1 MATADQNQNQ
11 HQARSF
17 GISSFAIRNKTSV
30 FVLTFIILFMG
41 ITAYRSMPKESFPEI
56 TQPTIYIGTM
66 YRGNSPVDIEN
77 LITRP
82 IEKEI
87 KGISGIDNISSTSVQ
102 DYSTIIVEFNLDEDV
117 KDALQEVKDA
127 VDKAKQELPSDLD
140 EEPDVFELDFSEIPI
155 MFVNLYGDMEL
166 EPLRKYAEYL
176 EDEIEEVDEISSV
189 DLRGVR
195 DREVYINCDPN
206 KMAVREVSFNDIAG
220 TVGSENLNMFA
231 GDLLVDGYRRNM
243 RMEGEIKDPKKLESL
258 VIKHDNGGPVYLSD
272 VATVTFDYEEPESF
286 ARLNGDP
293 VVILEVKKKS
303 GGNLLDAA
311 AEINAIIDSARAN
324 VLPKELNVII
334 TNDQSG
340 QTQDM
345 VDSLENNIIS
355 GVILVVL
362 VLLFFLGL
370 RNSIFVGIAIPLS
383 MLMGIAVLNATGN
396 TLNMMVLF
404 SLILALGMLVDNGIV
419 VVENVYRHMSMGK
432 DGDTAASNGVGEVA
446 WPIIASTA
454 TTLAAFLPLLFWND
468 LMGEFFKFLPIT
480 LMIVLSCSL
489 FVALVVNPVLTAVY
503 MKVDKPGARKKS
515 ATAFWVVFA
524 IGVVLGGLFH
534 AAGATLWGNVFS
546 LVAIVSALNRFIL
559 IPASRRFQDMFLPR
573 LERFYHG
580 VISFALKG
588 LNPVFFF
595 LGTFLLLIGSCG
607 YFGASQPEMLL
618 FPENYPLYVNVFIE
632 KPIGTDI
639 EETNE
644 FTKKVE
650 ERITKMLLETKVDT
664 VAYMDIV
671 EAITTQVGQGT
682 ADPQSGEPATS
693 SSPNKARINVSFIE
707 FDQRQG
713 LSTSQIMA
721 DMAAVCSD
729 IPGAR
734 ITLDKDANGPP
745 VGYPISIEVGG
756 GDVDIQELL
765 DVSDELR
772 RYLASANIK
781 GVEELKLD
789 IQTGKPQLLVDVDR
803 DAAQRYGASSAQVM
817 DALQV
822 GLFGRPIGKYKEGED
837 DYDIVMRFPDESRYD
852 LNSLMNQRLTFMDQG
867 AGLVQFPISAVADIR
882 YSSTYG
888 SIKRQ
893 DLDRVVTIYSNVTEG
908 YNPVEVVANVTSR
921 LEEYKMPAG
930 YAYDITGEQQ
940 EQQESMSFLVT
951 ALLIAVFL
959 IILIIVSQF
968 NSVFVPVII
977 MMTVVFSTIGVLIG
991 ITVTEM
997 PFIILMMMIGI
1008 ISLAGIVVNNAIVLV
1023 DYINL
1028 LRDEKRAELG
1038 LGPKDRLGYD
1048 DMIDVIVRAGEVRLR
1063 PVLLTAITTVL
1074 GLIPLAIGVNIDF
1087 YGALAEFK
1095 PGFYLGGDSVVF
1107 WAPMAWTVIFGL
1119 TFATFLTL
1127 VIVPVMFFLINRLRA
1142 RTSRLFGGEGRETGR
1157 DNVSQGAAP
1166 AGFAPASKE
1175 L

>member
-30 FVLTFIILFMG
+30 FVLTFIVLFMG

-155 MFVNLYGDMEL
+155 MFVNLYGDMEP

-195 DREVYINCDPN
+195 DREVYINCDPS

-272 VATVTFDYEEPESF
+272 VATVTFDYEEPKSF

-311 AEINAIIDSARAN
+311 AEINAIIDSAKAN

-515 ATAFWVVFA
+515 TTAFWIVFA
-524 IGVVLGGLFH
+524 VGIVLGGLFH
-534 AAGATLWGNVFS
+534 ATGATLWGNVFS
-546 LVAIVSALNRFIL
+546 LVAIVSALNRFVL

-682 ADPQSGEPATS
+682 ADPQSSEPATS
-693 SSPNKARINVSFIE
+693 SSPNKARINVSFIK

-721 DMAAVCSD
+721 DMAAVCAD

-772 RYLASANIK
+772 RYLVSANIK

-852 LNSLMNQRLTFMDQG
+852 LNALMNQRLTFMDQG

-921 LEEYKMPAG
+921 LEEYKMPSG

-968 NSVFVPVII
+968 NSVFVPIII

-991 ITVTEM
+991 ITVTKM

-1028 LRDEKRAELG
+1028 LRDEKREELG

-1074 GLIPLAIGVNIDF
+1074 GLLPLAIGVNIDF
-1087 YGALAEFK
+1087 YGALSEFK

-1127 VIVPVMFFLINRLRA
+1127 VIVPVMFFLINRLKA
-1142 RTSRLFGGEGRETGR
+1142 RTSRFFGGEGRETGR
-1157 DNVSQGAAP
+1157 DATSQGAAP
-1166 AGFAPASKE
+1166 AGFSPASKDI
-1175 L
+1175 